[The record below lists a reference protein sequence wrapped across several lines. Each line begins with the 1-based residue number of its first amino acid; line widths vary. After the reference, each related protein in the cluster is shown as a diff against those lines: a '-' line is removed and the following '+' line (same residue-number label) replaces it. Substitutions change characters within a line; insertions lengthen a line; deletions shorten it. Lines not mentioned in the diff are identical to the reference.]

1 MKPILELKNVYYSY
15 QKGKNKRN
23 ILNDVS
29 ACFECGKVYSIVGKS
44 GNGKTTLLS
53 LMAGLDLPDM
63 GDVIFKGQKTSAMD
77 LNEYRRSKVS
87 IIYQDFALFPLLTA
101 RENVMYPLLLS
112 STNKEEA
119 LKEANLLL
127 DKVGIR
133 EETKNHYPSKISGGE
148 QQRVAIAR
156 ALAKKP
162 KLLLCDEPTGAL
174 DSKTGQMVLEV
185 LQKTC
190 KEYGMTVVIITHNS
204 VIAQIANRVIKMKN
218 GTVEEITIN
227 EHPLDIKEI
236 NW

>member
-156 ALAKKP
+156 ALTMGRE
-162 KLLLCDEPTGAL
+162 LLLADEPTGNL
-174 DSKTGQMVLEV
+174 DSENSLEV
-185 LQKTC
+185 MKILLALAHEENRC
-190 KEYGMTVVIITHNS
+190 IIIVTHD
-204 VIAQIANRVIKMKN
+204 IAVMEKS
-218 GTVEEITIN
+218 
-227 EHPLDIKEI
+227 DIVYKIEDGKI
-236 NW
+236 IEDNKIR

>member
-63 GDVIFKGQKTSAMD
+63 GDVIFKGQKTSAMG

-156 ALAKKP
+156 ALTMGRE
-162 KLLLCDEPTGAL
+162 LLLADEPTGNL
-174 DSKTGQMVLEV
+174 DSENSFEV
-185 LQKTC
+185 MKILLALAHEENRCIIIVTHDLAVMEKSD
-190 KEYGMTVVIITHNS
+190 VVYKIEDGKII
-204 VIAQIANRVIKMKN
+204 
-218 GTVEEITIN
+218 EEDKIR
-227 EHPLDIKEI
+227 
-236 NW
+236 